1 MLAPQRIISVALWAR
16 RGTMDQE
23 EQRDTPG
30 EEQEDP
36 RDFEGVGREVREG
49 QSPSVGE
56 EGTEEERGQ
65 WEKTRDLHEEAKQVT
80 EKADARHRRGEG
92 EDHDHS

>member
-1 MLAPQRIISVALWAR
+1 
-16 RGTMDQE
+16 MDQE
-23 EQRDTPG
+23 EQRDTSG
-30 EEQEDP
+30 EERKDP
-36 RDFEGVGREVREG
+36 RDFEGVGRKVREG

-80 EKADARHRRGEG
+80 EKADARHRRGE
-92 EDHDHS
+92 DHDHS